1 MQTNQKSAT
10 KAVILARVSSKEQ
23 EDGYSLEAQENNAQT
38 YCANR
43 GYQVLKVFS
52 IVESSTKG
60 NRTKFH
66 EMLDYIKQQAG
77 CIVIVSDTVD
87 RFQRSFKETLELDP
101 MLKDGKVELHFI
113 KNGLIVHQNSSA
125 SDTTMWRMCVLMA
138 ENYVLSL
145 RENTR
150 RGMMQKIKNGEW
162 PSKAPVGYKNVGDK
176 GQKTIIMDQ
185 QAAPL
190 VKRFFEQY
198 ATGNYSMDQ
207 ASEDFKKA
215 GLISCRGVPF
225 NAASMQRT
233 ISNPFY
239 YGVMNVK
246 GTLIPHRYGAIISKQ
261 LFDKCQ
267 QVREGYHKQPLRYN
281 RLAFAFKRMIKC
293 ADCGAYISSYHR
305 HKKNKTNSGEHHYV
319 YLRCAGKANYKKCTC
334 GEIREEVATK
344 AVIDKLK
351 AIQVPPQ
358 LLKGALSQ
366 LLGNLN
372 TQEQANRSELA
383 NAQRRLGQIAKEKEV
398 WIQKEAAGLLPS
410 QTVNDKL
417 QALAEEEKS
426 LHAKLSGKQKPSK
439 QVAWTL
445 ARAVNLLSRLPELYA
460 GSQNEQKRKILNLI
474 FANLLMKGKSIEI
487 IMKKPFQYCLEG
499 PNVDSWGT
507 LIDYIYNYFS
517 VNIIYW
523 EVLLVRRERVMRNG
537 TIGPSYNF
545 MAMACGR

>member
-1 MQTNQKSAT
+1 MINNNQTNNQQRAT

-23 EDGYSLEAQENNAQT
+23 EDGYSLAAQENNAQA

-60 NRTKFH
+60 NRKKFH
-66 EMLDYIKQQAG
+66 EMLNYINEQAG
-77 CIVIVSDTVD
+77 CIAIVSDTVD
-87 RFQRSFKETLELDP
+87 RFQRTFKETLEVDP
-101 MLKDGKVELHFI
+101 MIKAGKVELHFI
-113 KNGLIVHQNSSA
+113 KNGLVVHKNSSA

-145 RENTR
+145 SDNTK
-150 RGMMQKIKNGEW
+150 RGLNQKIKNGEL
-162 PSKAPVGYKNVGDK
+162 PTKAPIGYKNVTLNGK
-176 GQKTIIMDQ
+176 KTIIVDPV
-185 QAAPL
+185 AAPL
-190 VKRFFEQY
+190 VQKFFQDY
-198 ATGNYSMDQ
+198 STGDYSLDQ
-207 ASEDFKKA
+207 ASRDFKKA

-233 ISNPFY
+233 LTNPFY
-239 YGVMNVK
+239 YGLMNVH
-246 GTLIPHRYGAIISKQ
+246 GQLMPHIYPPIISKQ

-267 QVREGYHKQPLRYN
+267 QVREGFHKQPLRYDK
-281 RLAFAFKRMIKC
+281 LSFAFKRMIKC
-293 ADCGAYISSYHR
+293 ADCESYISSYHR
-305 HKKNKTNSGEHHYV
+305 HKKNKTNNGEHHYV
-319 YLRCAGKANYKKCTC
+319 YLRCAGKANHKKCAC

-344 AVIDKLK
+344 AVMDKLK
-351 AIQVPPQ
+351 AIQVPPK

-372 TQEQANRSELA
+372 TQEQADRSALT

-410 QTVNDKL
+410 QTVNEKL

-426 LHAKLSGKQKPSK
+426 LQAKLSGKQKPSK

-460 GSQNEQKRKILNLI
+460 GSQNLQKRKILNLL

-487 IMKKPFQYCLEG
+487 IMKKPFSFVAEGSKYC
-499 PNVDSWGT
+499 VWG
-507 LIDYIYNYFS
+507 
-517 VNIIYW
+517 
-523 EVLLVRRERVMRNG
+523 G
-537 TIGPSYNF
+537 
-545 MAMACGR
+545 